1 MAESLI
7 EYRKT
12 GLLATCLGNERIR
25 IGEDGGLYYSR
36 NNQECELGE
45 LWSDGWKQIGRLD
58 SLAVKKLVRAIR
70 ESGILALPPTM
81 IDEDI
86 EGGKREEL
94 LLTIDT
100 VTYRYVVQ
108 NSDVPPFKN
117 VVRLLWGTFF
127 EHGVTN

>member
-1 MAESLI
+1 MAETLV
-7 EYRKT
+7 EYRKI

-25 IGEDGGLYYSR
+25 IGTDGGLYYSR
-36 NNQECELGE
+36 NSQECELGE

-58 SLAVKKLVRAIR
+58 SLAVNELLQAIR
-70 ESGILALPPTM
+70 GSGILVLSPTM
-81 IDEDI
+81 VDNEVG
-86 EGGKREEL
+86 GGKREEL

-108 NSDVPPFKN
+108 NSDSPPFRK

>member
-1 MAESLI
+1 ML
-7 EYRKT
+7 

-25 IGEDGGLYYSR
+25 TDVDGGLYYSR
-36 NNQECELGE
+36 NSCECELGE

-58 SLAVKKLVRAIR
+58 SLALHKLLRAIR
-70 ESGILALPPTM
+70 ESGILDLPPTM
-81 IDEDI
+81 VDNEV
-86 EGGKREEL
+86 GGGNREEL

-108 NSDVPPFKN
+108 NSDAPPFRK

-127 EHGVTN
+127 EHGVPD